1 MRSAFPQVLTV
12 GVFPAQTAVEEPHF
26 PAKDIVPKS
35 PTAETEPVLP
45 LPWTDPFEFSDV
57 IRPSEV
63 LRVSLEDLDGLGV
76 AVSEIRVGF
85 RELLE

>member
-12 GVFPAQTAVEEPHF
+12 GVFPAEAAMEEPHF

-63 LRVSLEDLDGLGV
+63 LRVGFEDLDGLGV
-76 AVSEIRVGF
+76 AVPQVGVAL

>member
-1 MRSAFPQVLTV
+1 MRLAFPERLTV
-12 GVFPAQTAVEEPHF
+12 GALTPEAAVEEPHF

-45 LPWTDPFEFSDV
+45 LPWADAFEFPDV
-57 IRPSEV
+57 VCPSKV
-63 LRVSLEDLDGLGV
+63 LRVGFEDLDGLGV
-76 AVSEIRVGF
+76 AVSKIRVTF